1 MPPIPTRQV
10 FRLFSRLFVNTHF
23 IIGKIKIIRFLDVTL
38 TQIHVLTT
46 QMFLR
51 IFNVFLES
59 TIDFI
64 ISAKSYVIHSSL
76 TIEVLQLQ

>member
-1 MPPIPTRQV
+1 
-10 FRLFSRLFVNTHF
+10 
-23 IIGKIKIIRFLDVTL
+23 
-38 TQIHVLTT
+38 
-46 QMFLR
+46 MFLR

-64 ISAKSYVIHSSL
+64 ISAKSYVIPNSL